1 MEYERLLK
9 ENGQGHLWEHYLS
22 LSAREKEAFSAQLA
36 QIDWQTFARSG
47 KAPPRSGEISP
58 IEGCARADAEA
69 RREEYFKIGKEALRG
84 GKLACV
90 MLAGGQGTRLG
101 SSSPKGAYDLGITRP
116 VYIFE
121 RQIANLLETC
131 SACGCFV
138 PLCIMTST
146 ENDEETRAFLH
157 GHAFFGYPERYVRF
171 FVQDMAPCTDLEGKI
186 ILEAR
191 GKLALSPNG
200 NGGWYS
206 SLVRAELLR
215 DELLSAAEWF
225 NVFAVDNVLQ
235 RIADP
240 VFLGATIS
248 SGRRCGAKVVR
259 KTCPEERV
267 GVLCLRGG
275 KPDVV
280 EYYEIDPATAALKDG
295 RGGLLYPYG
304 VILNYLFRA
313 DSLGE
318 MLSCEFPLHKA
329 KKRVPYLGEN
339 GETVIP
345 DKENAYKSETLILD
359 MVRLAGSC
367 LPFEVER
374 EREFA
379 PVKNRTGTDS
389 AESARELLKRNGV
402 EL

>member
-1 MEYERLLK
+1 MEY
-9 ENGQGHLWEHYLS
+9 
-22 LSAREKEAFSAQLA
+22 
-36 QIDWQTFARSG
+36 I
-47 KAPPRSGEISP
+47 APS
-58 IEGCARADAEA
+58 
-69 RREEYFKIGKEALRG
+69 
-84 GKLACV
+84 
-90 MLAGGQGTRLG
+90 
-101 SSSPKGAYDLGITRP
+101 
-116 VYIFE
+116 
-121 RQIANLLETC
+121 
-131 SACGCFV
+131 
-138 PLCIMTST
+138 
-146 ENDEETRAFLH
+146 
-157 GHAFFGYPERYVRF
+157 
-171 FVQDMAPCTDLEGKI
+171 TDLEGKI